1 MVTPPMTL
9 PLRTLRLLLWS
20 YAAKTVVLL
29 GIWLAIPDFT
39 SSLLHEAKA
48 ALESVKEAVPAH
60 ALGMGGRVKKTI
72 LPLLFG
78 TAVLAC
84 SGGGK
89 DAGDGPKG
97 KDVGAQAADV
107 ASDTDALAAA
117 NAAAGEVV
125 RAAGDCAAVKTAL
138 ASAESALN
146 EIEGSVRTAAGKTTF
161 EAIRKRV
168 KDIGEACP

>member
-1 MVTPPMTL
+1 MVAKAMTI
-9 PLRTLRLLLWS
+9 PAGALRLLLWS
-20 YAAKTVVLL
+20 YAAKTVLLL
-29 GIWLAIPDFT
+29 GVGLAFPDFS
-39 SSLLHEAKA
+39 SSLLREARA
-48 ALESVKEAVPAH
+48 TLESTREAVQAH
-60 ALGMGGRVKKTI
+60 ALRMGGRVNKTI

-78 TAVLAC
+78 TALVAC

-107 ASDTDALAAA
+107 ASDTDALSAA
-117 NAAAGEVV
+117 NAVASEVI

-138 ASAESALN
+138 AGTESALN

-168 KDIGEACP
+168 KDIGESCP